1 MRALALFVGLVL
13 LALLLS
19 ALVNYPLHLLLQG
32 NGGGAPHSLINTTGK
47 LILLPCFVLL
57 LRHHGLANR
66 RDLGYALG
74 WRAFLVELLKGL
86 GMGLTI
92 LLVLAAVL
100 LALEIR
106 VPRPFA
112 DGLPALLAKT
122 LAVALIGGVLIGFI
136 EETFFRGGLF
146 AAVRRQSGPG
156 ATLVLT
162 SLFYAWM
169 HFIDPQPL
177 PPGQAI
183 GWDSGLRIL
192 AGTFDGYTD
201 SATIGPFLA
210 LFLLG
215 LYLGLIRERTG
226 NIAYAIG
233 LHAGVVVV
241 IKTLRKLTT
250 VDTDNDLAHLVS
262 HYDGT
267 IGYLSAAGLSLHL
280 ILVFRHWRRPRA

>member
-32 NGGGAPHSLINTTGK
+32 DGGAPHSLINTTGK
-47 LILLPCFVLL
+47 LILLPCFLLL
-57 LRHHGLANR
+57 LRHRGLANR
-66 RDLGYALG
+66 RDLGYALPR
-74 WRAFLVELLKGL
+74 RAFLADLLKGL

-106 VPRPFA
+106 VPRPFT

-122 LAVALIGGVLIGFI
+122 LAVALIGGLLIGFI

-146 AAVRRQSGPG
+146 AEVRRQSGPG

-215 LYLGLIRERTG
+215 LYLGVIRERTG

-250 VDTDNDLAHLVS
+250 MDTDNDLAHLVS

-267 IGYLSAAGLSLHL
+267 IGYLSAAGLALHL